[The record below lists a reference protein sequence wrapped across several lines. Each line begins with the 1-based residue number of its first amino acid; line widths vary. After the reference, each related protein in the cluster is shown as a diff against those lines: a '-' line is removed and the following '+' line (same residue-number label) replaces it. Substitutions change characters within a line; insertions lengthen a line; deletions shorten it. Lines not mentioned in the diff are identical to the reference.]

1 MSTTDIDWCE
11 KILAECIGEEP
22 PPCQAACPLDIPVRE
37 KLARFQAG
45 DLDGA
50 FAQVLSR
57 CPFPGILG
65 RICSRPCEAAC
76 TRARVDEPVS
86 IAHLKRYLADRQSEA
101 VLHFTAGPD
110 RPERLAVVGG
120 GPAGLMAALE
130 LRQMGYGVTLFEA
143 ENALGGAL
151 RWYVPAYRLP
161 PDVIDRETAFL
172 QRLQVDVRLNT
183 RLGRDVH
190 LDELRRDFAAVF
202 LATGAAAPLP
212 LNIPGKDLEGVRD
225 ALSFL
230 REAKAG
236 QLSRLSATVAVI
248 GGGNV
253 AVDAARTARRQGAQ
267 VVTLICL
274 ESRGEMPAFAA
285 EVEEA
290 EAEGVTILPGWGVK
304 EMVGEGGRVNGLTLK
319 AVARVFDAQGRF
331 APLYHEDKLGRHEAD
346 MVITAV
352 GQRADLGYLGTPLA
366 SSERV
371 LEADP
376 ETLATAIPGV
386 FAGGDLVTGPR
397 TAVEAFAAGRRAAMA
412 MHHYVQGT
420 PLPFTLPPLA
430 SRATG
435 LVVDTTGV
443 TTAARAEMPSLEVG
457 ARLERAGTEVELGLT
472 AAQAEREAGRC
483 LTCVCSQCVKNC
495 TFLQAYV
502 EEYPATEKSLV
513 RRLQA
518 EGLTFPRL
526 PYSCHYC
533 GLCQA
538 VCPQDLHAGEAC
550 LDFRQQLVAAGQGP
564 LPQHRPIQ
572 SYVRWGTSPTFA
584 LSLPDPAT
592 GRADRVFFPGC
603 SLPGYSPHL
612 VRGAYSWL
620 RQNLPHTGIMLNC
633 CGAPS
638 HFLGEEKT
646 FGKVLEGVSA
656 ELKRLGAREV
666 IAACT
671 HCLLIF
677 QEFLPEF
684 PARSLYEVMLEQGPP
699 PAVPVPA
706 AQVFQVQDA
715 CGARHMPQVQE
726 AVRRLI
732 LESGHRLEEMPHHGQ
747 RSICCGAGGMV
758 PVVDAAL
765 ARRMT
770 DFRLAE
776 ASRDLLTYCASCRAM
791 FARAGHRAAHVLEL
805 FFNPQWQESLA
816 TPAAGSLT
824 RWWRRWRLKRQVR
837 E

>member
-1 MSTTDIDWCE
+1 MTWCD
-11 KILAECIGEEP
+11 KILSRCIGEEP

-50 FAQVLSR
+50 LAQVLSR

-76 TRARVDEPVS
+76 TRGRVDEP
-86 IAHLKRYLADRQSEA
+86 IAIAPLKRYLADRHPEA
-101 VLHFTAGPD
+101 VLDVAAGPD

-130 LRQMGYGVTLFEA
+130 LRRLGYGVTLIEA

-161 PDVIDRETAFL
+161 PEVIDRETAFL
-172 QRLQVDVRLNT
+172 EQLRVDVRLNT
-183 RLGRDVH
+183 RLGRDV
-190 LDELRRDFAAVF
+190 LLEDLCRDYAAVF
-202 LATGAAAPLP
+202 LALGASKSLK
-212 LNIPGKDLEGVRD
+212 LHIPGEDLPGVLD
-225 ALSFL
+225 GLGFL
-230 REAKAG
+230 KAFKFG
-236 QLSRLSATVAVI
+236 QNPVAGKRVAVI

-253 AVDAARTARRQGAQ
+253 AVDAARTARRGGSR

-274 ESRGEMPAFAA
+274 ESREEMPAFAA

-290 EAEGVTILPGWGVK
+290 EAEGVNILTGWGVK
-304 EMVGEGGRVNGLTLK
+304 EIGGEGGRVDGLTLK
-319 AVARVFDAQGRF
+319 AVARVIDAEGRF
-331 APLYHEDKLGRHEAD
+331 APVYHEDRLNRHEAD
-346 MVITAV
+346 IVITAV
-352 GQRADLGYLGTPLA
+352 GQRADLKSLGVPLVSA
-366 SSERV
+366 EGALVS
-371 LEADP
+371 DP
-376 ETLATAIPGV
+376 ESLATAIPGV
-386 FAGGDLVTGPR
+386 FAGGDLTTGPR
-397 TAVEAFAAGRRAAMA
+397 TAVEAFAAGRRAAVA

-420 PLPFTLPPLA
+420 PLPAILPPLA

-443 TTAARAEMPSLEVG
+443 TSAGRPEMPVLETP
-457 ARLERAGTEVELGLT
+457 ARLARPEAEVELGLT
-472 AAQAEREAGRC
+472 DAQAEREAGRC
-483 LTCVCSQCVKNC
+483 LTCVCSQCVNNC

-502 EEYPATEKSLV
+502 EEHPATEKGLV
-513 RRLQA
+513 RRLQT

-550 LDFRQQLVAAGQGP
+550 LDFRRQLVAEGKGP

-572 SYVRWGTSPTFA
+572 SYVRWGTSPAFA
-584 LSLPDPAT
+584 LSLPDPAA

-612 VRGAYSWL
+612 VRGAYNWL
-620 RQNLPHTGIMLNC
+620 RQNLPLTGIMLNC

-638 HFLGEEKT
+638 HFLGEEKV
-646 FGKVLEGVSA
+646 FAEVLEGVA
-656 ELKRLGAREV
+656 TKLIRLGAREV

-699 PAVPVPA
+699 PAADGPA
-706 AQVFQVQDA
+706 TQVFQVQDA

-732 LESGHRLEEMPHHGQ
+732 REAGHQLEEMPHHRG

-791 FARAGHRAAHVLEL
+791 FARAGHRSAHVLEL
-805 FFNPQWQESLA
+805 FFNREWQASLA
-816 TPAAGSLT
+816 APAATSLT

-837 E
+837 R